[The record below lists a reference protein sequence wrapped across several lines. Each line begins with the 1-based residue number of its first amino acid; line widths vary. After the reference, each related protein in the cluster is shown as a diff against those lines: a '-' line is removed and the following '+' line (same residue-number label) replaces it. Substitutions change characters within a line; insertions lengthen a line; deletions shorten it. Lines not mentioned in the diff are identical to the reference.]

1 MTESKVNRKNYVSV
15 QGFMVRDLQL
25 KGNELLI
32 YAIIYGFSQAENQ
45 VFSGS
50 LQYLADWTNST
61 KQGVLRCLKS
71 LIKKGYIQKND
82 KTLNGV
88 KFCEYCATDLNTVL
102 NKVEYPINQSLS
114 NGIKDSLPNIIGLDN
129 TEDTIN
135 QKNREKENPS
145 LTLFEKFYNEY
156 QLSDS
161 LIPKIREWLTYK
173 HERKDDYTEQ
183 GLRSLL
189 KKIKNKGKEFGD
201 KAVCDLIDDCMAN
214 NWKGIIFD
222 RLKPQSNSK
231 PQGRAKSY
239 DVDSFFE
246 ASVARSWEEKEE
258 PKTAA
263 EDEELQERLIALKER
278 LSK

>member
-1 MTESKVNRKNYVSV
+1 MAESKVNRKNYVSV
-15 QGFMVRDLQL
+15 QGFMVRDLEL

-45 VFSGS
+45 VFGGS

-88 KFCEYCATDLNTVL
+88 KFCEYYITDLNTVL
-102 NKVEYPINQSLS
+102 NKVEYPIKQSLS
-114 NGIKDSLPNIIGLDN
+114 NGIKDSLPNNIGLDI

-145 LTLFEKFYNEY
+145 LVLFEKIYSEY
-156 QLSDS
+156 QLSDALVS
-161 LIPKIREWLTYK
+161 KMREWLIYK
-173 HERKDDYTEQ
+173 HERKDDYAEQ
-183 GLRSLL
+183 GLKSLL
-189 KKIKNKGKEFGD
+189 KKIKNKSKEFGD
-201 KAVCDLIDDCMAN
+201 NAVCDLIDDCMAN
-214 NWKGIIFD
+214 NWRGIIFE
-222 RLKPQSNSK
+222 RLKPQRNSK
-231 PQGRAKSY
+231 PQGRSKSY

-246 ASVARSWEEKEE
+246 ASVARAWEEKES
-258 PKTAA
+258 PKTVA
-263 EDEELQERLIALKER
+263 EDESLRERAEALKEK
-278 LSK
+278 LG

>member
-1 MTESKVNRKNYVSV
+1 MSESKVNRKNYVSV

-71 LIKKGYIQKND
+71 LIKKGFIQKND
-82 KTLNGV
+82 KTINGV

-102 NKVEYPINQSLS
+102 NIVEYPIDQSLT
-114 NGIKDSLPNIIGLDN
+114 NGIKDSLPNNIVSDN
-129 TEDTIN
+129 TVDTIKQN
-135 QKNREKENPS
+135 KEKENPS
-145 LTLFEKFYNEY
+145 LILFEKFYNEY

-161 LIPKIREWLTYK
+161 LISKMREWLTYK
-173 HERKDDYTEQ
+173 NERKDDYTEQ

-222 RLKPQSNSK
+222 RLKPQSKST

-246 ASVARSWEEKEE
+246 ASVARAWEEKEE

-263 EDEELQERLIALKER
+263 EDEELQERIIALKER
-278 LSK
+278 LSE